1 MLTRRRGERGEVC
14 GSHCASWFC
23 TPSLSNTP
31 PQLRIQ
37 VQLPPASQGANPRQ
51 QLPATRLGSAGQL
64 RCPEPSQTQHRQ
76 PPALKAD
83 ITAIKPPHASAP
95 ERGPPSPWDLSRF
108 LDAEPLKLVEQG
120 AAEGIHRRPRVFS
133 RDKGVQP
140 LVEQQDRQP
149 MNHRPEKDGLWE
161 NAFRLAGAGRKPRH
175 FLLQKPE
182 RPARRLAQPRVR
194 TLRGTDLLPES
205 HPKPA
210 RRLEGEPHIGL
221 PHRTNPGRS
230 RLPGFGTR
238 LHPRRKFLKTERRQC
253 LQEPEQVPKMMG
265 RRGG

>member
-1 MLTRRRGERGEVC
+1 MGRDYWCSRISGRAYWQDGRALAAC
-14 GSHCASWFC
+14 L
-23 TPSLSNTP
+23 PSVSTDIPAKPENLEP
-31 PQLRIQ
+31 APVD
-37 VQLPPASQGANPRQ
+37 VQL
-51 QLPATRLGSAGQL
+51 
-64 RCPEPSQTQHRQ
+64 
-76 PPALKAD
+76 
-83 ITAIKPPHASAP
+83 
-95 ERGPPSPWDLSRF
+95 
-108 LDAEPLKLVEQG
+108 VEHG